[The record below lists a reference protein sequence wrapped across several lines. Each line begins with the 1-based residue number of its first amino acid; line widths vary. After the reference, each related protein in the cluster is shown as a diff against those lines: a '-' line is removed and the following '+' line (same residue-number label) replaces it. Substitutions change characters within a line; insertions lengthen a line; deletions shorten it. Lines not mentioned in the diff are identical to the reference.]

1 MGMKFASEAAKQ
13 AFLQSIVNGI
23 LAQQNASNPA
33 SGIPQQQA
41 AEAAAA
47 APAPKPV
54 APPAPPALAAKQV
67 ESQQASLLGGVA
79 TKKKR
84 AGTLLT
90 GPGGLTS
97 MATVD
102 KRTLLGG

>member
-41 AEAAAA
+41 AAAAAA
-47 APAPKPV
+47 APAPV
-54 APPAPPALAAKQV
+54 APPAPPAVATKQA
-67 ESQQASLLGGVA
+67 EAQQASLLGGVA

-97 MATVD
+97 MAAVD